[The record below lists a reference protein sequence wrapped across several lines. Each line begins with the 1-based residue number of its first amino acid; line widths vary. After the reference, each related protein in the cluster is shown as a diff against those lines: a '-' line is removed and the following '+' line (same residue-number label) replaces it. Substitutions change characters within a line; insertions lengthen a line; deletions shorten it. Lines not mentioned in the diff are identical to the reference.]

1 MIRRIR
7 TAKSRRL
14 AETIRQELS
23 SIRTF
28 PGMPAASAS
37 ELAREYGVS
46 VPTAHNVLN
55 LLAKEGLLYRVRGS
69 GTFFS
74 GSQTG
79 QSPRIGIADQTIS
92 PEYLSPD
99 INRILNYH
107 FDYAAEYFRSHNCQ
121 VRFITYSELMSGGA
135 LHDLDALLISA
146 LYLDPDSVELL
157 RASGIPVLVY
167 RNDYL
172 DNYDFPSLVY
182 DHDRGM
188 TEALEYLNPAAENR
202 IILITETTPCGKDI
216 KMRWLRNLK
225 TFHVPESRI
234 ISYDVDV
241 VEREISCYRL
251 VRVHRELFR
260 NAVILTCNDEVAMNV
275 VNALTLEEMKC
286 GMDYR
291 LVGIGNRAG
300 YGYPTIEKLQIASID
315 TPIRQMAQ
323 EAARQLLSRLKNHSD
338 CNCSV
343 MIPTHFIP
351 RASAGYVRNENEM
364 KNTDLKDRKK

>member
-7 TAKSRRL
+7 SAKSRKL
-14 AETIRQELS
+14 ADVIRKELS

-37 ELAREYGVS
+37 ELAREYGIS

-55 LLAKEGLLYRVRGS
+55 ILAKEGLLYRVRGS

-74 GSQTG
+74 GSREKKL
-79 QSPRIGIADQTIS
+79 RIGIADQTVS

-99 INRILNYH
+99 INRILDYH
-107 FDYAAEYFRSHNCQ
+107 FDCAAEYFRSHDCQ
-121 VRFITYSELMSGGA
+121 VRIILYSELMAGGA
-135 LHDLDALLISA
+135 LLDLDALLISA
-146 LYLDPDSVELL
+146 LYLDSDSIKLL
-157 RASGIPVLVY
+157 QTSRIPVLVY
-167 RNDYL
+167 RSDYL
-172 DNYDFPSLVY
+172 ADYQFPSLVY
-182 DHDRGM
+182 DRGPGM
-188 TEALEYLNPAAENR
+188 REALNFLKPAKENR
-202 IILITETTPCGKDI
+202 IILIMETTPCGRHVKS
-216 KMRWLRNLK
+216 KWHKTLK
-225 TFHVPESRI
+225 AFDVPDSRI
-234 ISYDVDV
+234 VNYDINV

-260 NAVILTCNDEVAMNV
+260 NAIILTCNDEVAMNV
-275 VNALTLEEMKC
+275 VNALTLENMR
-286 GMDYR
+286 GGIDYR

-323 EAARQLLSRLKNHSD
+323 EAARQLLARLKNHSD

-351 RASAGYVRNENEM
+351 RASAGYVRNEKECSGL
-364 KNTDLKDRKK
+364 KNC

>member
-7 TAKSRRL
+7 SAKSRKL
-14 AETIRQELS
+14 AEVIRKELS

-55 LLAKEGLLYRVRGS
+55 ILAKEGFLYRVRGS

-74 GSQTG
+74 GSREK
-79 QSPRIGIADQTIS
+79 PLLIGIADQTIS

-99 INRILNYH
+99 INRILDYH
-107 FDYAAEYFRSHNCQ
+107 FDYAAKYFREHNCQ
-121 VRFITYSELMSGGA
+121 VRIITYAELMSGGA
-135 LHDLDALLISA
+135 LHGLDALLISA

-157 RASGIPVLVY
+157 RSSGIPVLVY

-188 TEALEYLNPAAENR
+188 AEALDYLKPAAENR
-202 IILITETTPCGKDI
+202 IILITETTPCGRDI

-225 TFHVPESRI
+225 AVHIPESRI
-234 ISYDVDV
+234 VSYDVDV

-260 NAVILTCNDEVAMNV
+260 NAVILTGNDEVAMNV
-275 VNALTLEEMKC
+275 VNALTLEEMQC
-286 GMDYR
+286 GLDYR

-351 RASAGYVRNENEM
+351 RASAGYVQNENEM
-364 KNTDLKDRKK
+364 TNTDLKDRKK